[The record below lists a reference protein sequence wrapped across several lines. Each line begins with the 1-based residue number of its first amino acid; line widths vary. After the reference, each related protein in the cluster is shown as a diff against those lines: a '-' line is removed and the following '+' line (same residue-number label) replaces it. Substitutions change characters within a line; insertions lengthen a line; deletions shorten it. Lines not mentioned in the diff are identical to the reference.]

1 MDFRIATS
9 LIWGMAVLILF
20 SYVLGKRWMG
30 YRQHHDRRARRD
42 FLEALALFMTAAPAA
57 GSIFAYLIVT
67 IPNAA
72 SSLLGATALG
82 AFVGLGIIM
91 ATEETA
97 RHNG

>member
-1 MDFRIATS
+1 MDFRVATS
-9 LIWGMAVLILF
+9 LIWGIAVLVLF
-20 SYVLGKRWMG
+20 SYVLGKRWSG
-30 YRQHHDRRARRD
+30 YRQHRDRRARRD
-42 FLEALALFMTAAPAA
+42 FVEALALFFVAGPSAA
-57 GSIFAYLIVT
+57 SIFAYIILSV
-67 IPNAA
+67 PNAA

>member
-1 MDFRIATS
+1 VDFRIATS
-9 LIWGMAVLILF
+9 LIWGIAVLVLF
-20 SYVLGKRWMG
+20 SYILGKRWNG
-30 YRQHHDRRARRD
+30 YRQHRDRRARRD
-42 FLEALALFMTAAPAA
+42 FVESLALFFTAAPAA
-57 GSIFAYLIVT
+57 GSIFAYLILS